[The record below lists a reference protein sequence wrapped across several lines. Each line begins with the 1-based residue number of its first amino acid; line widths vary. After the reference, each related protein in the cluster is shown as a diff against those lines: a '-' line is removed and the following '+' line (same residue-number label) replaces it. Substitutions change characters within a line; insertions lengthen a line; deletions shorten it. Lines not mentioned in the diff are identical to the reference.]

1 LATVVNPIQ
10 FPCGEAHALALAQ
23 DERCAELTRKWVMLA
38 CIFASSLAF
47 IDGTVVN
54 VALPELQK
62 IFSTTVSRVQWV
74 LESYQLL
81 SSALLLVGGALG
93 DHYGRRRALGAG
105 VLIFVAASIWCG
117 VAPTINQLIVAR
129 AVEGVGAAL
138 IVPTSLSM
146 LASAYPP
153 ELRGGAIGSWA
164 AWTGLCAALGPV
176 AGGWL
181 IEHASWRLIFFLNVP
196 VGAVVLV
203 LLTRIPES
211 RGLKEGDRSQLDWL
225 GAALITLSLTAI
237 VLGLLDGPV
246 LGWSSRRVVVAL
258 VAGGVLLVAF
268 LRVEATRTNAMMPLR
283 LFHSREFTAANIL
296 TFFLYAS
303 LGGSLFFLPFY
314 LIQIKRFSATAAGA
328 SFLPFIA
335 LMFLFSAR
343 VGELMSRVGARL
355 LLVVGAVIA
364 GCGFALFGLLMT
376 QPGYVRGVLPAVLM
390 LGIGMTLSIA
400 PLTAT
405 VMNSV
410 PQQENG
416 VASGV
421 NNALSRVA
429 GLLAVALLGAVLQ
442 GTFSKKLSAELNNSN
457 LSEAQRVELCAQRN
471 KLNEAR
477 LATASV
483 DAQME
488 AKRALNAAFIAGFRR
503 VMDLSAAGCVAGAII
518 VAFMIRR
525 SSGAPRK
532 LSGVA
537 SG

>member
-23 DERCAELTRKWVMLA
+23 DQRCAELTRKWVMLA

-74 LESYQLL
+74 LESYQLF

-117 VAPTINQLIVAR
+117 VAQTINQLIVAR

-138 IVPTSLSM
+138 IIPTSLSM

-176 AGGWL
+176 VGGWL

-196 VGAVVLV
+196 VGAAVVL

-211 RGLKEGDRSQLDWL
+211 RGVKEGDRSQLDWL

-237 VLGLLDGPV
+237 VLGLLDGPM

-268 LRVEATRTNAMMPLR
+268 LRVEATRPNAMMPLR

-314 LIQIKRFSATAAGA
+314 LIQIKHFSATAAGA
-328 SFLPFIA
+328 AFLPFIA
-335 LMFLFSAR
+335 LMFLFSSR
-343 VGELMSRVGARL
+343 VGKLMSRVGARW

-376 QPGYVRGVLPAVLM
+376 QPGYARAVLPAVLM
-390 LGIGMTLSIA
+390 LGIGMTLSVA

-429 GLLAVALLGAVLQ
+429 GLLAVAVLGAVLQ
-442 GTFSKKLSAELNNSN
+442 GTFSKKLSAELNNSR
-457 LSEAQRVELCAQRN
+457 LSEAQRVELYVQRN

-477 LATASV
+477 LASASV
-483 DAQME
+483 DAQIE

-503 VMDLSAAGCVAGAII
+503 VMDISAAECVAGAIV

-525 SSGAPRK
+525 RSSAPRK
-532 LSGVA
+532 LSGAA

>member
-1 LATVVNPIQ
+1 LTTVVNPIQ

-93 DHYGRRRALGAG
+93 DHYGRRRALGTG

-117 VAPTINQLIVAR
+117 LAPTINQLIVAR

-138 IVPTSLSM
+138 IIPTSLSM

-196 VGAVVLV
+196 VGAAVLL

-211 RGLKEGDRSQLDWL
+211 RAVKEGDRSQLDWL

-246 LGWSSRRVVVAL
+246 LDWSSRRVVAAL

-268 LRVEATRTNAMMPLR
+268 LRVEATRPNAMMPLR
-283 LFHSREFTAANIL
+283 LFHSKEFTAANIL

-314 LIQIKRFSATAAGA
+314 LIQIKHFSATAAGA

-343 VGELMSRVGARL
+343 VGKLMSRTGARL
-355 LLVVGAVIA
+355 LLVVGAVTA

-390 LGIGMTLSIA
+390 LGIGMTLSVA

-410 PQQENG
+410 PQEENG

-429 GLLAVALLGAVLQ
+429 GLLAVAVLGAVLQ
-442 GTFSKKLSAELNNSN
+442 GTFSKKLSAELNSSTLN
-457 LSEAQRVELCAQRN
+457 EAQRAQLYAQRN

-477 LATASV
+477 LVSASV
-483 DAQME
+483 DAQTE

-503 VMDLSAAGCVAGAII
+503 VMDISAAECVAGAIV
-518 VAFMIRR
+518 VALMIRR
-525 SSGAPRK
+525 GSGAPRRV
-532 LSGVA
+532 SGAA
-537 SG
+537 SV

>member
-1 LATVVNPIQ
+1 LTTVVNPIQ

-138 IVPTSLSM
+138 IIPTSLSM

-196 VGAVVLV
+196 VGAAVLL

-211 RGLKEGDRSQLDWL
+211 RSLKEGERSRLDWL

-268 LRVEATRTNAMMPLR
+268 LRVEATRPNAMMPPR
-283 LFHSREFTAANIL
+283 LFHSKEFTAANIL

-314 LIQIKRFSATAAGA
+314 LIQIKHFSATAAGA

-343 VGELMSRVGARL
+343 VGKLMSRVGARL

-364 GCGFALFGLLMT
+364 GCGFALFGALMT
-376 QPGYVRGVLPAVLM
+376 QPGYFRGVLPAVLM
-390 LGIGMTLSIA
+390 LGIGMTLSVA

-410 PQQENG
+410 PQEENG

-429 GLLAVALLGAVLQ
+429 GLLAVAVLGAVLQ
-442 GTFSKKLSAELNNSN
+442 GTFSKKLSAELNSSTLN
-457 LSEAQRVELCAQRN
+457 EAQRAELYAQRN
-471 KLNEAR
+471 RLNEAR
-477 LATASV
+477 LVSASA

-488 AKRALNAAFIAGFRR
+488 AKSALNAAFIAGFRR
-503 VMDLSAAGCVAGAII
+503 VMDISAAGCVAGAII

-525 SSGAPRK
+525 RGGAPRK